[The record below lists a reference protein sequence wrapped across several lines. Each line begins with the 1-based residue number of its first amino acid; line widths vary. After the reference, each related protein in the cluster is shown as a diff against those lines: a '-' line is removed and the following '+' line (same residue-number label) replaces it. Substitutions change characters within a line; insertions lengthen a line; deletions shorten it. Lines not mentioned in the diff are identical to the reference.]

1 MYNHL
6 PGSFSFESE
15 LFGYFGIISV
25 PAKLQAL

>member
-1 MYNHL
+1 MYHL
-6 PGSFSFESE
+6 PGSLSFESE